1 MHKIGPIQTYFMFFI
16 PSVVGAIVFSQGVS
30 FAWSH
35 SDPPTSFTM
44 NLHAGLLA
52 ASGLALMTLSTML
65 HYVLKRLIAL
75 EEKVA
80 EQK

>member
-1 MHKIGPIQTYFMFFI
+1 MHKIGPIQTYFMFLI
-16 PSVVGAIVFSQGVS
+16 PSTVGAIVFAQGVTY
-30 FAWSH
+30 AIRH
-35 SDPPTSFTM
+35 ST
-44 NLHAGLLA
+44 HATNELINMHSWQLGG
-52 ASGLALMTLSTML
+52 SGLALMTLSTML